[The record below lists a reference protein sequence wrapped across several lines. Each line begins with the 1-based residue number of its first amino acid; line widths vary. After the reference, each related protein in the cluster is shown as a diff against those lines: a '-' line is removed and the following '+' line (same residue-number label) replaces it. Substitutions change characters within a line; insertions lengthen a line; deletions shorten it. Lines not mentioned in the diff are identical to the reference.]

1 MAVEAAR
8 APTGLHDRGPLLPLV
23 VHAARRIRVTT
34 AIWIGALVLLGAVV
48 VVTYRSAYD
57 TPAERAVLAAQIE
70 GNPSFEA
77 LFGPA
82 RDIDTVGGFAIW
94 RINGVAL
101 LLAAVWAMFATA
113 RLTRGEEDAGHTELL
128 AAGALRRE
136 GPTLV
141 ALLVVGGG
149 AAILGAVVAGALV
162 ASGLDPPDAAVVAG
176 AQALLAA
183 TFAALTALV
192 AQLVPSRGRTL
203 AVAGGVLAAAYFV
216 RVVSTGADLEWLAW
230 ASPLGWGT
238 RLGYAPGIT
247 PLLPFAVAV
256 PLLGAAALVLSRR
269 RDLGASALGY
279 GDATVERGGP
289 VRSAASLSRRL
300 VLPAALGWTTGLG
313 AYALLIGLLTR
324 DMLDFLRESPGIVEI
339 AQQLGIDSLD
349 RAEGVLGFGFGVFAL
364 GVALVAAQQA
374 AAIREEEATG
384 RLETLLVRPLG
395 RTRWLAGRLVAVS
408 GALLL
413 VSATTG
419 LAAWIGVV
427 ARGETV
433 DAWRLAAAAA
443 NLLPPA
449 LLFLGL
455 ALAVFGLRPRATAAA
470 AWGLVLGTFL
480 VEFVGSLLD
489 LPGWL
494 LAVSPFHHL
503 QPAPAVDPA
512 VGAALVMVAAGA
524 AAAAVGVAAFRRR
537 DLAGP

>member
-8 APTGLHDRGPLLPLV
+8 APAAGRDRGLLLPLV
-23 VHAARRIRVTT
+23 AHAARRVRVTT
-34 AIWIGALVLLGAVV
+34 AIWIGALVLVGTVV
-48 VVTYRSAYD
+48 VATYQSAYD
-57 TPAERAVLAAQIE
+57 TPQERAVLAAQIE

-136 GPTLV
+136 GPTLA

-149 AAILGAVVAGALV
+149 AVLLAAAVGGALL
-162 ASGLDPPDAAVVAG
+162 AAGLEPRDAALVAG
-176 AQALLAA
+176 AQGLLAA
-183 TFAALTALV
+183 TFAAITALV
-192 AQLVPSRGRTL
+192 AQLVASRGRTL
-203 AVAGGVLAAAYFV
+203 AIAGGALAVAYFV

-238 RLGYAPGIT
+238 QLGYDPGIVR
-247 PLLPFAVAV
+247 LVPFAVAV
-256 PLLGAAALVLSRR
+256 PVAAAAALALSRR
-269 RDLGASALGY
+269 RDLGATALGY
-279 GDATVERGGP
+279 GDATVGRGGP
-289 VRSAASLSRRL
+289 VRSAAALSRRL
-300 VLPAALGWTTGLG
+300 VLPAVLGWTVGLG

-324 DMLDFLRESPGIVEI
+324 DMLDFLRDSPGIVEL

-374 AAIREEEATG
+374 AAIREEEASG

-395 RTRWLAGRLVAVS
+395 RGRWLAGRLAAVA
-408 GALLL
+408 GALVL
-413 VSATTG
+413 VSAATG

-455 ALAVFGLRPRATAAA
+455 ALAAFGLRPRATAAA

-480 VEFVGSLLD
+480 IEFVGSLLE

-503 QPAPAVDPA
+503 EPAPAVDPA
-512 VGAALVMVAAGA
+512 IGPAMVMLLLGA

-537 DLAGP
+537 DLEGA